1 MRALLQDVRHS
12 LRSLRKA
19 HWFALVAISILALGI
34 AASTVIFSLL
44 DSVLLHPLPYP
55 DADRLVILHWQN
67 QRRFTGRYFRASLLH
82 AKKPL

>member
-1 MRALLQDVRHS
+1 MAYFHVKPKLEIFGVATRISFLMRALLQDVRHS

-44 DSVLLHPLPYP
+44 DSVLLAPSTLP
-55 DADRLVILHWQN
+55 RC
-67 QRRFTGRYFRASLLH
+67 
-82 AKKPL
+82 